1 MVFCC
6 NSQNQ
11 LRQSLFCFGLFLR
24 KEETGKL
31 MEEREKLKIG
41 KKKNFFRNTFS
52 PHIHSRRLGV
62 IVAFNLNSFLTKVLH
77 YQKLS
82 HL

>member
-1 MVFCC
+1 MVFCY
-6 NSQNQ
+6 NSQNR

-41 KKKNFFRNTFS
+41 KKKIS
-52 PHIHSRRLGV
+52 LG
-62 IVAFNLNSFLTKVLH
+62 ILSLLTYILED
-77 YQKLS
+77 
-82 HL
+82 